1 MIGTTRVGDGGNRRD
16 GVANH
21 RVVFTARSICALLA
35 GLAVIWLG
43 SSMSAAGST
52 ARSDAAKPARAATL
66 TRFVV
71 RAGEEP
77 GFTRRPSHVYG
88 SLRAYVRYL
97 ERREPPQQVAA
108 DTKRF
113 KAEGFVATAR
123 EGTTPKGG
131 GDVGGGLSYVIEF
144 ATSIGARHERAFLVH
159 TMPGHTKFGVTG
171 IPGAYGKKGR
181 DPGDDSY
188 ANLVWRQGRC
198 TLLVGESFYPILRI
212 GAAPK
217 PPHAAPT
224 RPLIAAAQAIY
235 RRTGGTCP

>member
-1 MIGTTRVGDGGNRRD
+1 
-16 GVANH
+16 
-21 RVVFTARSICALLA
+21 
-35 GLAVIWLG
+35 
-43 SSMSAAGST
+43 
-52 ARSDAAKPARAATL
+52 
-66 TRFVV
+66 
-71 RAGEEP
+71 
-77 GFTRRPSHVYG
+77 
-88 SLRAYVRYL
+88 
-97 ERREPPQQVAA
+97 VAA

-198 TLLVGESFYPILRI
+198 TLLVGESFYPILRP

>member
-1 MIGTTRVGDGGNRRD
+1 
-16 GVANH
+16 
-21 RVVFTARSICALLA
+21 
-35 GLAVIWLG
+35 
-43 SSMSAAGST
+43 MSAAGST

-66 TRFVV
+66 TRFLV

-77 GFTRRPSHVYG
+77 GFAPGPQHFAG
-88 SLRAYVRYL
+88 SLRAYARSFLHHVS
-97 ERREPPQQVAA
+97 PGQVPAL
-108 DTKRF
+108 TKRL
-113 KAEGFVATAR
+113 KAEGFVAAAWEHTTGQAAFAR
-123 EGTTPKGG
+123 EGG
-131 GDVGGGLSYVIEF
+131 VGQSYVREF
-144 ATSIGARHERAFLVH
+144 ATLIGARHETAFLVH
-159 TMPGHTKFGVTG
+159 GLPGHTKFGVTG

-198 TLLVGESFYPILRI
+198 TLLVGESFYPILRP